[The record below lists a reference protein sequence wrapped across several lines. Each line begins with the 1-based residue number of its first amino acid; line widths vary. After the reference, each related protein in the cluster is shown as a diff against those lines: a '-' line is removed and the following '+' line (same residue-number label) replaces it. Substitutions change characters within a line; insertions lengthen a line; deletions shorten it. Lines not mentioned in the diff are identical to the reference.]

1 MAKKIHTLKETME
14 SGHFL
19 IGISSYDNDY
29 RVCWDINNTLG
40 TDLQRTGNFTL
51 FNTRLNTDLVFS
63 LFRYEDDTKCLT
75 YKLISNKAAEGVLV
89 EEWKKIDFLLKISG
103 EITKQEKES
112 LFKKLK
118 DSSLIQTAIVLE
130 PQKQKTAQIIASIQ

>member
-1 MAKKIHTLKETME
+1 MAKKIHKLKETKE
-14 SGHFL
+14 PGHFL

-29 RVCWDINNTLG
+29 RVCWDLNNTLG
-40 TDLQRTGNFTL
+40 TDLQRTENFTL
-51 FNTRLNTDLVFS
+51 FNSKLNTDQIFS
-63 LFRYEDDTKCLT
+63 VFRYEDDTKYLI
-75 YKLISNKAAEGVLV
+75 YKLIRNKGAEGVLV

-118 DSSLIQTAIVLE
+118 ESSLIQTAVILE
-130 PQKQKTAQIIASIQ
+130 PQKQKTAQIIDSIQ

>member
-1 MAKKIHTLKETME
+1 VAKKIHTLKETME

-51 FNTRLNTDLVFS
+51 FNTKLNTDLVFS